1 MRHWTSRARNSLA
14 FPGRGTA
21 LGLLAAVGLSA
32 VATAQEITVTDQYGR
47 SVTLDGPAE
56 RIVTIPMPA
65 AAMLIAIDGGTDR
78 LAGMHAQSQAA
89 VEEGILG
96 GFFPEAADLPSAF
109 VGDGF
114 VPNVEEVLRI
124 SPDLVI
130 QWGTR
135 GDEIIQPLV
144 DAGLDV
150 VTLAYGTE
158 EMTREWI
165 ALFGQVTG
173 NADRAERLIAWRDDV
188 LAEVEADMG
197 GVADADRPRVV
208 YFLRFLSSLRVA
220 GEDTYNDF
228 YIELAGGENPADGQ
242 SGWVDVNPE
251 QVIAWDPEV
260 ILLNGFESG
269 LSPQDVY
276 DNPLFAGVSAIR
288 NNRVYQVPLG
298 GYRWDP
304 PNQESPLMW
313 MWLAEVLHPDLADY
327 PLRAEI
333 AEAYEWIYGQVP
345 TESQI
350 DGVLRMQANAQ
361 ARGYQVFAG
370 GS

>member
-1 MRHWTSRARNSLA
+1 MQSRTMRAT
-14 FPGRGTA
+14 
-21 LGLLAAVGLSA
+21 LGVLGILVAIAAPNR
-32 VATAQEITVTDQYGR
+32 ATAQEITVTDQYGR
-47 SVTLDGPAE
+47 VVTLAGPAE
-56 RIVTIPMPA
+56 RIVTIPIPA
-65 AAMLIAIDGGTDR
+65 AAMLIAIDGGAER
-78 LAGMHAQSQAA
+78 IAGMHALSQAA

-96 GFFPEAADLPSAF
+96 DFFPEAADIPSAF

-114 VPNVEEVLRI
+114 VPNVEAVLQLE
-124 SPDLVI
+124 PDLVI

-135 GDEIIQPLV
+135 GEEIIQPLV

-165 ALFGQVTG
+165 TLFGEVTG
-173 NADRAERLIAWRDDV
+173 NAEKAERLIAWRDDV
-188 LAEVEADMG
+188 LARVEADLG
-197 GVADADRPRVV
+197 GVTEADRPRVV

-228 YIELAGGENPADGQ
+228 YIELAGGVNPADGQ

-260 ILLNGFESG
+260 ILLNGFESA

-276 DNPLFAGVSAIR
+276 DNPLFAGVSAVR

-313 MWLAEVLHPDLADY
+313 MWLAEVLHPESVDY

-333 AEAYEWIYGQVP
+333 TEAYGWIYGQVP
-345 TESQI
+345 TQAQI
-350 DGVLRMQANAQ
+350 DGVLRTEANAQ
-361 ARGYQVFAG
+361 ARGYEVFAG